1 MLFSTCGENYYF
13 DLDKL
18 EKEIELVKSS
28 EETTGETQFHLV
40 KYEMIKMM
48 MEVILTESESIDE
61 KLGPNNSELTIPFKI
76 SFNTLRVKN
85 IINKL

>member
-1 MLFSTCGENYYF
+1 MLFTTYGENYYI

-18 EKEIELVKSS
+18 EKEIELDDVDS
-28 EETTGETQFHLV
+28 TGETKFHLV

-48 MEVILTESESIDE
+48 VEVIMTESESVDE
-61 KLGPNNSELTIPFKI
+61 KLGPNSSELTIPFKI
-76 SFNTLRVKN
+76 AFNTLRVRN

>member
-1 MLFSTCGENYYF
+1 MLFNTFGENYYI
-13 DLDKL
+13 DLDKI
-18 EKEIELVKSS
+18 EKEIELTNS
-28 EETTGETQFHLV
+28 TGETQVHLV

-48 MEVILTESESIDE
+48 LETIMTEAESVDE

>member
-1 MLFSTCGENYYF
+1 MLFNTFGDNYYI

-18 EKEIELVKSS
+18 EKEIELS
-28 EETTGETQFHLV
+28 EPNGTGETQFHLV

-48 MEVILTESESIDE
+48 IETILTESEPVDE
-61 KLGPNNSELTIPFKI
+61 KMGPSNSELTIPFKI

>member
-1 MLFSTCGENYYF
+1 MLFNTFGESYYI

-18 EKEIELVKSS
+18 EKEIELKSS
-28 EETTGETQFHLV
+28 TGETQFHLV

-48 MEVILTESESIDE
+48 VETIITESESVDE
-61 KLGPNNSELTIPFKI
+61 KLGVNNSEITIPFKI
-76 SFNTLRVKN
+76 AFNTLRVKN

>member
-1 MLFSTCGENYYF
+1 MLFNTFGENYYT

-18 EKEIELVKSS
+18 EKEIELTNS
-28 EETTGETQFHLV
+28 TGETQVHLV

-48 MEVILTESESIDE
+48 LETVMTEAESVDE

>member
-1 MLFSTCGENYYF
+1 MLFNTFGDTYYI

-18 EKEIELVKSS
+18 EKEIEMEKSS
-28 EETTGETQFHLV
+28 DETSGETQFHLV

-48 MEVILTESESIDE
+48 IETILTESDSVDE

>member
-1 MLFSTCGENYYF
+1 MLFNTFGENYYI

-18 EKEIELVKSS
+18 EKEIELA
-28 EETTGETQFHLV
+28 TATGETQFHLV

-48 MEVILTESESIDE
+48 IETIITESESVDE

-76 SFNTLRVKN
+76 AFNTLRVKN

>member
-1 MLFSTCGENYYF
+1 MLFNTFGENYYI

-18 EKEIELVKSS
+18 EKEIELNSA
-28 EETTGETQFHLV
+28 TGETQFHLV

-48 MEVILTESESIDE
+48 IETIITESENVDE

-76 SFNTLRVKN
+76 AFNTLRVKN

>member
-1 MLFSTCGENYYF
+1 MLFKTFGENYYI

-18 EKEIELVKSS
+18 EKEIELSS
-28 EETTGETQFHLV
+28 STGETQFHLV

-48 MEVILTESESIDE
+48 VETIMTEPESVDE
-61 KLGPNNSELTIPFKI
+61 KLGPTSSELSIPFKI

>member
-1 MLFSTCGENYYF
+1 MLFNTFGENYYI

-18 EKEIELVKSS
+18 EKEIELNPS
-28 EETTGETQFHLV
+28 TGETQFHLV

-48 MEVILTESESIDE
+48 VETIITETESVDE

-76 SFNTLRVKN
+76 AFNTLRVKN

>member
-1 MLFSTCGENYYF
+1 MLFNTFGENYYI

-18 EKEIELVKSS
+18 EKEIELEKS
-28 EETTGETQFHLV
+28 TGETQFNLI

-48 MEVILTESESIDE
+48 IETIITESESVDE

>member
-1 MLFSTCGENYYF
+1 MLFNTFGENYYF

-18 EKEIELVKSS
+18 EKEIELVKQS

>member
-1 MLFSTCGENYYF
+1 MLFKTFGENYYI

-18 EKEIELVKSS
+18 EKEIELSS
-28 EETTGETQFHLV
+28 STGETQFHLV

-48 MEVILTESESIDE
+48 VETIMTEPESVDE
-61 KLGPNNSELTIPFKI
+61 KLGPTSSELSIPFKI
-76 SFNTLRVKN
+76 SFNTLRVKS

>member
-1 MLFSTCGENYYF
+1 MLFNTFGENYYI

-18 EKEIELVKSS
+18 EKEIELEKS
-28 EETTGETQFHLV
+28 TGETQFNLI

-48 MEVILTESESIDE
+48 IETIITESESVDE
-61 KLGPNNSELTIPFKI
+61 KLGPNNSELTKPFKI

>member
-1 MLFSTCGENYYF
+1 MLFNTFGENYYI

-18 EKEIELVKSS
+18 EKEIELA
-28 EETTGETQFHLV
+28 TATGETQFHLV

-48 MEVILTESESIDE
+48 IETIITESEAVDE
-61 KLGPNNSELTIPFKI
+61 KLGPSNSELTIPFKI
-76 SFNTLRVKN
+76 AFNTLRVKN

>member
-1 MLFSTCGENYYF
+1 MINVLGENYYI

-18 EKEIELVKSS
+18 EKEIELNEVDS
-28 EETTGETQFHLV
+28 TGETKFHLV

>member
-1 MLFSTCGENYYF
+1 MLFKTFGENYYI

-18 EKEIELVKSS
+18 EKEIELANS
-28 EETTGETQFHLV
+28 TGETHFHLV

-48 MEVILTESESIDE
+48 IETIMTEPESIDE
-61 KLGPNNSELTIPFKI
+61 KLGPSSSELTIPFKI

-85 IINKL
+85 IINTL

>member
-1 MLFSTCGENYYF
+1 MLFNTFGENYYL
-13 DLDKL
+13 DIDKL
-18 EKEIELVKSS
+18 EKEIELINH
-28 EETTGETQFHLV
+28 TGDTQFHLV
-40 KYEMIKMM
+40 KYEIIKMM
-48 MEVILTESESIDE
+48 IETILTESESVDE

>member
-1 MLFSTCGENYYF
+1 MLFNTFGENYYI

-18 EKEIELVKSS
+18 EKEIELSS
-28 EETTGETQFHLV
+28 ATGETQFHLV

-48 MEVILTESESIDE
+48 IETIITESETVDE

-76 SFNTLRVKN
+76 AFNTLRVKN

>member
-1 MLFSTCGENYYF
+1 MLFSTFGDNYYF

-18 EKEIELVKSS
+18 EKEIELDVA
-28 EETTGETQFHLV
+28 TGETQFHLV

-48 MEVILTESESIDE
+48 VETILTESESVDE
-61 KLGPNNSELTIPFKI
+61 KLGPTNSELTIPFKI

-85 IINKL
+85 IINKI